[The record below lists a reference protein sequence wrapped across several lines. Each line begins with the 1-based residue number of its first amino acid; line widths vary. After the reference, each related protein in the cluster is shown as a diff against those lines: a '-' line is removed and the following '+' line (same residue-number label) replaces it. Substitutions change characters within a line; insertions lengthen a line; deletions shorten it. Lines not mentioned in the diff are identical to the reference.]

1 MKGMFLI
8 NKIICA
14 ALVLLSM
21 LSLSGCKNQGT
32 ELGYVESGELVVVED
47 TSNIKLGIYG
57 IDTLNPIATKSESV
71 RDIMNIVYD
80 PLFTLDAEQQ
90 VVPELA
96 QSYELSGDG
105 RSIAVTLKDGVK
117 WHNGTNFTADDVVFT
132 LSKLRTS
139 GGIYSRISQK
149 ISSYTA
155 AEKNKVIIE
164 FVEPCADPAYLLTFP
179 IISESA
185 PYSQDLNFVPMGT
198 GSYKFSSK
206 SGTEIVLEPNS
217 LWHGGTPSEK
227 RILVKILKDKDA
239 MSEAFN
245 VNELDAITYSGIDL
259 ETAAPKMTSISET
272 MISQNMVFLGFNAA
286 GQHLSS
292 ASVRSA
298 IGGFLDKEKILE
310 TDAYGLGMTSDL
322 PINPTSWI
330 YKRLDKREL
339 PDGYSERLLAGDG
352 YVMRDG
358 IYYKNDI
365 PLSVRVLVNQE
376 NDRRVAIARSIATT
390 LSASGFAVTLE
401 SVSFDQYTAKI
412 AADDF
417 DMFVGEVLLDNTP
430 NPAGL
435 LTSPD
440 NYFNLDIAPVAESMT
455 KLYGVTDRDELV
467 SNITEVARRFY
478 ADMPYIP
485 LYFKAESVLYGSY
498 VSGIEKP
505 LVFDPYKGI
514 EKWYFYDKDGKQEKG
529 DE

>member
-1 MKGMFLI
+1 MFLI

-14 ALVLLSM
+14 ALVLFSM
-21 LSLSGCKNQGT
+21 LSLAGCKNQGT
-32 ELGYVESGELVVVED
+32 ELGYVESGELVVIED

-80 PLFTLDAEQQ
+80 SLFTLDEEQQ

-117 WHNGTNFTADDVVFT
+117 WHNGTNFTASDVVFT
-132 LSKLRTS
+132 LSKLRTA
-139 GGIYSRISQK
+139 GGLYSKISEK

-164 FVEPCADPAYLLTFP
+164 FAEPCADPAYLLTFP
-179 IISESA
+179 IMPESA
-185 PYSQDLNFVPMGT
+185 PYSQDQNFVPMGT

-217 LWHGGTPSEK
+217 LWYGGTPSEK
-227 RILVKILKDKDA
+227 WISVKILKDKDA

-245 VNELDAITYSGIDL
+245 VKELDAITYGGIDV
-259 ETAAPKMTSISET
+259 ETAAPKMTSVSET

-310 TDAYGLGMTSDL
+310 TDAYGLGMVSDL
-322 PINPTSWI
+322 PINPTSWV
-330 YKRLDKREL
+330 YRKLEKREL

-352 YVMRDG
+352 YVMKG
-358 IYYKNDI
+358 GVYYKNDI
-365 PLSVRVLVNQE
+365 PLNVRILVNNE
-376 NDRRVAIARSIATT
+376 NERRVAIAESVAAALR
-390 LSASGFAVTLE
+390 ASGFGVTVE
-401 SVSFDQYTAKI
+401 SIPYSQYSAKI

-430 NPAGL
+430 NPAEM
-435 LTSPD
+435 LTSWD
-440 NYFNLDIAPVAESMT
+440 NYFNLDIAPIAESMT
-455 KLYGVTDRDELV
+455 KLYGVTDKDELV

-478 ADMPYIP
+478 GDMPYIP
-485 LYFKAESVLYGSY
+485 LYFKAESVVYGSY

-505 LVFDPYKGI
+505 VVFDPYKGI
-514 EKWYFYDKDGKQEKG
+514 EKWYFYDKDGKESKGKG

>member
-1 MKGMFLI
+1 MFLI

-14 ALVLLSM
+14 AVIILSLLS
-21 LSLSGCKNQGT
+21 LAGCKNQGA
-32 ELGYVESGELVVVED
+32 EIGYVESGELVVLED

-57 IDTLNPIATKSESV
+57 LDTLNPIATKSESV
-71 RDIMNIVYD
+71 RDIVNIIYD
-80 PLFTLDAEQQ
+80 SLFTLDEQQ
-90 VVPELA
+90 GVIAELA
-96 QSYELSGDG
+96 QSYELSEDG
-105 RSIAVTLKDGVK
+105 RSIVVTLKDGVK
-117 WHNGTNFTADDVVFT
+117 WHNGTNFTANDVVFT
-132 LSKLRTS
+132 LSKLRAS
-139 GGIYSRISQK
+139 GGLYNKISEK

-164 FVEPCADPAYLLTFP
+164 LSEPCPDPAYLLTFP
-179 IISESA
+179 IMSEAA
-185 PYSQDLNFVPMGT
+185 PYSEDQNFVPMGT
-198 GSYKFSSK
+198 GAYKFSSK

-217 LWHGGTPSEK
+217 LWYGGTPSEK
-227 RILVKILKDKDA
+227 WILVKILKDKDA

-272 MISQNMVFLGFNAA
+272 MISQNMVFLGFNAL
-286 GQHLSS
+286 GQHFES

-298 IGGFLDKEKILE
+298 VGGFLDKEKILE

-322 PINPTSWI
+322 PINPTSWV
-330 YKRLDKREL
+330 YKRLEKREL

-365 PLSVRVLVNQE
+365 PLSVRILVNQE
-376 NDRRVAIARSIATT
+376 NDRRVAIAHSVAAT
-390 LSASGFAVTLE
+390 LSASGFAVTIE
-401 SVSFDQYTAKI
+401 SVPFEQYTAKI

-417 DMFVGEVLLDNTP
+417 DMFVGEVLLDNTL

-435 LTSPD
+435 LTSQD
-440 NYFNLDIAPVAESMT
+440 NYFNMDITSITESMT
-455 KLYGVTDRDELV
+455 KLYGVTDRDYLV
-467 SNITEVARRFY
+467 SCISEVARRFY

-485 LYFKAESVLYGSY
+485 LYFKAERVVYGSY

-529 DE
+529 NE